1 MKYLVR
7 IRPSVAMVPGKQKDG
22 NREVDF
28 FLGNTRKSLRFMLNE
43 SLFSFL
49 KKLDGRRSIVDLV
62 AYINELESGQIILET
77 QANMLCSK
85 LIDACILE
93 PVAVAERIEKHQFR
107 RVFSFLQDY
116 FPGDSIFDAWEKLQ
130 SSKVVI
136 LGVGGAGSWIAHL
149 LIRSGIKNLLI
160 LDPDNVEESN
170 LNRSLFSSADIGKP
184 KVEALSRYLSK
195 INPEANII
203 SCKDMINNQTQ
214 MDDLVNNKSLNGKQ
228 DLIINCADYPSV
240 DETSLLVSRA
250 CLQKKIPHII
260 AGGYNLHVSLI
271 GPTIL
276 PHETA
281 CFFCIQKGLEDLQ
294 KSEFGSLRKLT
305 RKDRKIGSCG
315 PMVGIAAT
323 YTVHEAIRTIL
334 RGDHIQP
341 LMTNRRSEIN
351 FLTGKTHEVS
361 LPRRSDCLYC
371 SSGKKISL

>member
-1 MKYLVR
+1 MNYLVR

-22 NREVDF
+22 HREVDF

-43 SLFSFL
+43 SLFIFL
-49 KKLDGRRSIVDLV
+49 KKLDGKTRIIDLV
-62 AYINELESGQIILET
+62 ENINDLESEQLLLET
-77 QANMLCSK
+77 QAKMLCSK

-93 PVAVAERIEKHQFR
+93 SVAISERIENHQFR
-107 RVFSFLQDY
+107 RVLSFLQDY
-116 FPGDSIFDAWEKLQ
+116 FPGDYVFDAWEKLQ
-130 SSKVVI
+130 SSNVVI

-170 LNRSLFSSADIGKP
+170 LNRSLFSSSDIGKP
-184 KVEALSRYLSK
+184 KVEALSSYLSK
-195 INPEANII
+195 INPEVKII
-203 SCKDMINNQTQ
+203 SCKDSIYNQIQ
-214 MDDLVNNKSLNGKQ
+214 MDELVDNKSLNGKP

-240 DETSLLVSRA
+240 DETSLLVSTT
-250 CLQKKIPHII
+250 CLSRKIPHII

-276 PHETA
+276 PYETA
-281 CFFCIQKGLEDLQ
+281 CFFCIQSGLEDLQ

-334 RGDHIQP
+334 RGDYIQP

-361 LPRRSDCLYC
+361 LPRRLDCLSC
-371 SSGKKISL
+371 S